1 MDILTDGLIKC
12 GLPQEVCA
20 PLAEKMEAYIK
31 EIVLFNSAY
40 NLTNTSDHDELVTRH
55 ILDSLAAYKEIAQL
69 AGKIAG
75 SSPTMTDAPG
85 AAGEAGVAMTG
96 AACDVGVEPAG
107 AGAAGEASQLTFAD
121 IGSGGGLPGIP
132 LAAAFMLAGAAGM
145 GSSGRTAGGTAG
157 TGRTGGSDDTA
168 GANAGTPQI
177 HWQLVERMEKRCAFL
192 ENCAAILG
200 LKNVTVVNSE
210 AERLPEA
217 AYDLITFRAF
227 RPLDKK
233 MTKTLLRIVK
243 GGGHLCAYK
252 AKLSSIQEEMEGIK
266 SQVPD
271 YRIAPLS
278 VPGLEDS
285 ERNLVIIRK

>member
-1 MDILTDGLIKC
+1 MVDLIAGLKKC
-12 GLPQEVCA
+12 GIPDSAAE
-20 PLAEKMEAYIK
+20 PLAQKMEAYIK

-40 NLTNTSDHDELVTRH
+40 NLTNTSDRDELVVRH
-55 ILDSLAAYKEIAQL
+55 IFDSLAAWEKIRGL
-69 AGKIAG
+69 AKG
-75 SSPTMTDAPG
+75 T
-85 AAGEAGVAMTG
+85 
-96 AACDVGVEPAG
+96 
-107 AGAAGEASQLTFAD
+107 LAD

-132 LAAAFMLAGAAGM
+132 LAAAFACAGIENV
-145 GSSGRTAGGTAG
+145 RFE
-157 TGRTGGSDDTA
+157 
-168 GANAGTPQI
+168 
-177 HWQLVERMEKRCAFL
+177 LVERMEKRCAFL

-200 LKNVTVVNSE
+200 LKNVSVVNSE

-243 GGGHLCAYK
+243 EGGCLCAYK
-252 AKLSSIQEEMEGIK
+252 AKAESIREEMAGITAL
-266 SQVPD
+266 VPEFEVV
-271 YRIAPLS
+271 PLA